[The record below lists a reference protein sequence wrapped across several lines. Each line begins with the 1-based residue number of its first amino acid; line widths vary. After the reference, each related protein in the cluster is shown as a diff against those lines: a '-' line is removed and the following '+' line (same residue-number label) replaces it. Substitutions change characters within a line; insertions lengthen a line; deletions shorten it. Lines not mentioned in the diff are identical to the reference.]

1 MAKKRFKSQRCPN
14 CGAQFSAKPE
24 LASFC
29 PSCGQENHDL
39 NIPLRHLLAEAVETV
54 FHFDTKSV
62 RTLQALVLKP
72 GLLTSE
78 FLRGRRARYVTP
90 IRLYIFISFLFFL
103 LLSFS
108 SGRTDE
114 RSEVSAQQSS
124 TGGFSITFYGINS
137 NELRGLQEHQ
147 IDSLIQS
154 RNISLTKMN
163 RYVVHQMARTLRG
176 SGKEFVHLIIKNFSY
191 MVFVLMP
198 FFGYLVYLFHRKQHH
213 RYIGTLVFSLHFHSF
228 AFLALTLLLLLGR
241 VPFLAPVTILA
252 PIVLAIYLYL
262 CLRSVYGQS
271 RISTLF
277 KTIIIGGL
285 HVVSVALLFLVTV
298 FASVVAF

>member
-1 MAKKRFKSQRCPN
+1 MGKKRFKSQRCPN
-14 CGAQFSAKPE
+14 CGAEFSVEPE

-29 PSCGQENHDL
+29 PACGQENHDL
-39 NIPLRHLLAEAVETV
+39 NIPLIHLLAEAVETV
-54 FHFDTKSV
+54 FHFDTKSI
-62 RTLQALVLKP
+62 RTVQALVFRP

-78 FLRGRRARYVTP
+78 FIVGRRARYVTP
-90 IRLYIFISFLFFL
+90 IRLYIFISFFFFL

-108 SGRTDE
+108 SGRTDDRPE
-114 RSEVSAQQSS
+114 LVAKQSAA
-124 TGGFSITFYGINS
+124 GGFNFTFYGINS
-137 NELRGLQEHQ
+137 KELRGLEEPQ
-147 IDSLIQS
+147 IDSLMQS
-154 RNISLTKMN
+154 RNISLSEVN

-176 SGKEFVHLIIKNFSY
+176 SGKEFSHLIIKNFSY

-198 FFGYLVYLFHRKQHH
+198 FFGYLVYRLHRKQHY

-228 AFLALTLLLLLGR
+228 AFLALTLLLLLSR
-241 VPFLAPVTILA
+241 VPFLAPVTMLA